1 MAMAIMTIT
10 IEEPLLRLFLF
21 QTDFC
26 NFPIACCIV
35 LGWYIKLKDDKYNAQ
50 IEKMTEAHKEES
62 KQFADALNNNTLV
75 IQKLVD
81 KMEDK

>member
-1 MAMAIMTIT
+1 MDVNTVTQLIT
-10 IEEPLLRLFLF
+10 SVG
-21 QTDFC
+21 
-26 NFPIACCIV
+26 FPIAACIA
-35 LGWYIKLKDDKYNAQ
+35 LGWFIKSKDDKYNAQ

-75 IQKLVD
+75 IQKLID

>member
-1 MAMAIMTIT
+1 MDVNTVTQLIT
-10 IEEPLLRLFLF
+10 SVG
-21 QTDFC
+21 
-26 NFPIACCIV
+26 FPIAACV
-35 LGWYIKLKDDKYNAQ
+35 ALGWYIKKKDEESKAQ

-75 IQKLVD
+75 IQKLID